1 MLYSVE
7 YAIAWIPPGN
17 IQCRKMK
24 KTADSFHFSR
34 ITRENMST
42 FWKDLR
48 AEKTSEQF
56 ILFINQQTNDVFMI
70 SQATNRRA
78 YS

>member
-1 MLYSVE
+1 
-7 YAIAWIPPGN
+7 
-17 IQCRKMK
+17 MK
-24 KTADSFHFSR
+24 KTDDSFHLSR

-56 ILFINQQTNDVFMI
+56 ILFINQQTNDVVMT